1 MTDEEVDLIR
11 WLYVVPGFSRA
22 RLSHDFGLPQSEID
36 RIVNTGLAEAL
47 NPGRTH
53 KAPGVIEFGAPLTQ
67 EIPKK
72 WEPELYRCV
81 LRALLSN

>member
-22 RLSHDFGLPQSEID
+22 RLSHDFGLPLTEID
-36 RIVNTGLAEAL
+36 RIVNTGLAEVL

-53 KAPGVIEFGAPLTQ
+53 KAPGVIEFGASLPRDTD
-67 EIPKK
+67 
-72 WEPELYRCV
+72 LYRSV
-81 LRALLSN
+81 LRDVFTPMGES